1 MEEEVMRSDMD
12 DMPIEAQ
19 TPDNII
25 DCFLDRGGEGER
37 IIKCL
42 AEFGF
47 EVVRKPSPD
56 PAEAMRAKLKLA
68 TDFLENTQDS
78 LRIRGW
84 GKELDELFAALK
96 GNGEGR

>member
-56 PAEAMRAKLKLA
+56 PDEAMRARAMRDHEKRIALH
-68 TDFLENTQDS
+68 
-78 LRIRGW
+78 LRI
-84 GKELDELFAALK
+84 LDEEKAKAALK